1 MEYSLFEFCSI
12 VALITFAYLCHQCI
26 GKLMK
31 NKTNDPPE
39 ATGALPVIG
48 HLHLFRGPKP
58 LYQVLSD
65 MADKYGPAFIV
76 RFGSCRTL
84 ILSNWEAVKDCF
96 TTNDKVVAARPVNA
110 ATEHLGHN
118 YAMFGFAPYGNY
130 WRAVRKITLTEL
142 LSPARLEMLKH
153 VPAAEVNTC
162 MKELFTMCTSDSHI
176 VARVDMKKWF
186 GNLNY
191 NIVVQM
197 IASKR
202 YFGSGSVSEE
212 AWRFRDAATQFFH
225 LILSFVPSD
234 MFPFL
239 GWMDIGGYIKA
250 MKKASKEMDDEMDRL
265 VEEHRKRRACRD
277 DCDHDQHNHSP
288 DFMDLMISSLEGKQL
303 EGFDWKTVIKTTS
316 LTMIL
321 GGTDTTSTSLTKV
334 LINLLNHKEVLK
346 KVQLEL
352 DEQVGKGRVV
362 NELDTKN
369 LVYLQ
374 AVIKESFRMTPPDP
388 FLIRRATQEDCILA
402 GYHVPKGTQV
412 LVNAWKVHNDPQVW
426 PEPEKFQPE
435 RFLSSYKDIDV
446 KGQHHE
452 LIPFGTGRRVCPG
465 VTMALQIMYLTLARL
480 IQGFELRT
488 LNDFPVEMEDGLVSL
503 ASDSAPFMVELIP
516 RLTPELY

>member
-1 MEYSLFEFCSI
+1 
-12 VALITFAYLCHQCI
+12 
-26 GKLMK
+26 
-31 NKTNDPPE
+31 
-39 ATGALPVIG
+39 
-48 HLHLFRGPKP
+48 
-58 LYQVLSD
+58 
-65 MADKYGPAFIV
+65 
-76 RFGSCRTL
+76 
-84 ILSNWEAVKDCF
+84 
-96 TTNDKVVAARPVNA
+96 
-110 ATEHLGHN
+110 
-118 YAMFGFAPYGNY
+118 
-130 WRAVRKITLTEL
+130 
-142 LSPARLEMLKH
+142 
-153 VPAAEVNTC
+153 
-162 MKELFTMCTSDSHI
+162 
-176 VARVDMKKWF
+176 
-186 GNLNY
+186 
-191 NIVVQM
+191 
-197 IASKR
+197 
-202 YFGSGSVSEE
+202 
-212 AWRFRDAATQFFH
+212 
-225 LILSFVPSD
+225 
-234 MFPFL
+234 
-239 GWMDIGGYIKA
+239 
-250 MKKASKEMDDEMDRL
+250 
-265 VEEHRKRRACRD
+265 
-277 DCDHDQHNHSP
+277 
-288 DFMDLMISSLEGKQL
+288 
-303 EGFDWKTVIKTTS
+303 
-316 LTMIL
+316 MIL